1 MAGFSITNFFAL
13 IRQYSNMAAGI
24 ISRIALAIML
34 DLKENMSIPR
44 GMYIDAA
51 IITRQ
56 GSIIPLALV
65 FERKTRLITDEITWQ
80 INREIPAP
88 M

>member
-1 MAGFSITNFFAL
+1 
-13 IRQYSNMAAGI
+13 MAAGI
-24 ISRIALAIML
+24 ISRIDLAIML
-34 DLKENMSIPR
+34 DLKANMSIPR
-44 GMYIDAA
+44 GMYIDVA

>member
-24 ISRIALAIML
+24 ISKIALATML
-34 DLKENMSIPR
+34 DLKENISIPR

-51 IITRQ
+51 MIARQ

-65 FERKTRLITDEITWQ
+65 LERKIRFNRVDVSWQ
-80 INREIPAP
+80 INRDIPAP